1 MLLALILKPFF
12 MFINFIIG
20 LLGGF
25 FGDVVFISQGFGVVL
40 DLIGYGVY
48 FMGASTFSLVV
59 SSIGFWFTVD
69 IAWACIEWIYK
80 KIPGI
85 D

>member
-1 MLLALILKPFF
+1 MLVSLMFKPFAI
-12 MFINFIIG
+12 FINFLIG

-25 FGDVVFISQGFGVVL
+25 FGDYSFVCSGFGVIL

-48 FMGASTFSLVV
+48 FMGSSTFQLCIST
-59 SSIGFWFTVD
+59 IGFWFTVD
-69 IAWACIEWIYK
+69 IVWACIEWIYK
-80 KIPGI
+80 KIPGV